1 MSFVVDDHGV
11 MFWSGSKE
19 GVGGTGTENKGGKVR
34 GMGWLLGLI
43 VGTFFSV
50 RDTHD
55 HFIFCL
61 ASL

>member
-43 VGTFFSV
+43 VGLSFLFEIPTIILYFV
-50 RDTHD
+50 
-55 HFIFCL
+55 
-61 ASL
+61 